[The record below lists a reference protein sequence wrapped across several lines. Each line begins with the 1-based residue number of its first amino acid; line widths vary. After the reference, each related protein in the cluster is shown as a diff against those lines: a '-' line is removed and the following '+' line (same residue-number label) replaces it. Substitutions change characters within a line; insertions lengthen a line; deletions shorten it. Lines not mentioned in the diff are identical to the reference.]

1 VKQLRRRMAGF
12 GPAAEELGGTGAVFE
27 ARFRE
32 SIENDL
38 HLPGVVA
45 IVNELVS
52 SPGVPDG
59 EKYALLAAWDSVL
72 GLDLQREARSAWE
85 PSSEVQALVAERDAA
100 RDARDY
106 ATSDRI
112 RDELARLGLEVMDT
126 PQGTKVRPRD
136 Q

>member
-1 VKQLRRRMAGF
+1 MAGF
-12 GPAAEELGGTGAVFE
+12 GPAAEELGGTGAAFE